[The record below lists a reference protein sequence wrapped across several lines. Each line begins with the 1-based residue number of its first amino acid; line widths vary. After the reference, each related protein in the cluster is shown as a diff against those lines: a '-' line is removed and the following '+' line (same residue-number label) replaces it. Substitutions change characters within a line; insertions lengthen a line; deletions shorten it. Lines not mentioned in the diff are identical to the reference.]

1 MLIGMLKMPADTPV
15 QKICV
20 PQNMK
25 PDVEGQLRREGLP
38 LTGITYFA
46 ANDDLETKLGGC
58 NSCIFAMLQG
68 GDSRPP
74 SRKMKVNVP
83 RPPKLIPKLQELE
96 DKFNLIIV
104 CDEVHRMINGGDV
117 LTKQLQA
124 GEQLNPNWK
133 EDVRCFKSFLKL
145 NFALLVG
152 MTATNLG
159 TSQYLRLLYEEES
172 LNIKPGSVHNFHY
185 TKLESLYAG
194 LTVPVTPTKG
204 LPVEWLKACDMKGG
218 LDYCMSEMEALWKSR
233 KVFNL
238 KDQTDEAWEK
248 WKSYTGRQNFCR
260 FYISTASAVIYSCV
274 IQRLRQRYLQ
284 ACEGSKA
291 VAMALSP
298 WQNTLTLCDAEY
310 NVFLSACIM
319 SWLKESPSFV
329 EANYGV
335 IEEIE
340 KRIEKDVLTLGRT
353 HRLPRS
359 VFCRGYGDLMR
370 FVAMHITKASYAS
383 WSSSCFSKE
392 YARGWTGLA
401 NSLILSDLT
410 PHSWRLAT
418 LRSWVQPPLR
428 RVKNSGIYSVFCII
442 YRAVK
447 PRSNAHVWGFPATIP
462 FGLPWSPSHTAWRKK
477 FHRERVL
484 HDGRVGFHLG
494 GFFFPRYL

>member
-1 MLIGMLKMPADTPV
+1 MQDDAEYLPRACRPVLILYLFPQKTLLQQMLIGMLKMSTDAPT

-25 PDVEGQLRREGLP
+25 PELEGDEGQLRREGLP
-38 LTGITYFA
+38 STGITYFA
-46 ANDDLETKLGGC
+46 ANDDLEKRLEGQ

-68 GDSRPP
+68 GDSKKNR
-74 SRKMKVNVP
+74 
-83 RPPKLIPKLQELE
+83 PKLITKLQKLE

-117 LTKQLQA
+117 MIKEKEKGPKE

-159 TSQYLRLLYEEES
+159 TSEYLRLLYEEER

-185 TKLESLYAG
+185 TKLESIYAG
-194 LTVPVTPTKG
+194 LTVPVIPTKG
-204 LPVEWLKACDMKGG
+204 LSVEWLNASDMKSG
-218 LDYCMSEMEALWKSR
+218 LDYCMSEMEALWKSGN
-233 KVFNL
+233 VFNY
-238 KDQTDEAWEK
+238 KKTDEAWEK

-274 IQRLRQRYLQ
+274 TQRLRERYLH

-298 WQNTLTLCDAEY
+298 WQNTLTLCDTEY

-319 SWLKESPSFV
+319 SWLKESSSFV
-329 EANYGV
+329 EANYRV

-340 KRIEKDVLTLGRT
+340 KRIEQDVQTLSKIAPHT
-353 HRLPRS
+353 STQRS
-359 VFCRGYGDLMR
+359 VTMKRWLCI
-370 FVAMHITKASYAS
+370 H
-383 WSSSCFSKE
+383 
-392 YARGWTGLA
+392 
-401 NSLILSDLT
+401 
-410 PHSWRLAT
+410 AT
-418 LRSWVQPPLR
+418 CS
-428 RVKNSGIYSVFCII
+428 
-442 YRAVK
+442 
-447 PRSNAHVWGFPATIP
+447 
-462 FGLPWSPSHTAWRKK
+462 
-477 FHRERVL
+477 
-484 HDGRVGFHLG
+484 
-494 GFFFPRYL
+494 